1 MVRRR
6 ERERERE
13 SSSVEEEEDEDKQE
27 DRGVEQYA
35 LDGVAERV
43 DLCVAQKFLH
53 LADCK
58 ALPAVQILHLEL
70 RKEGGSCAAR
80 RHPPMRRQFHS
91 KDNRRIFYS
100 PFLTMVCNSVS
111 AGQRRSSAH
120 STHPSTYTSTYFSPR
135 MLPLSLSLSL
145 PPSRSLPRALQ
156 AARCWHAASLR
167 MLFRSGPR

>member
-80 RHPPMRRQFHS
+80 RHPPYEAAISHS
-91 KDNRRIFYS
+91 KDNRVEFFILHFYDG
-100 PFLTMVCNSVS
+100 LQQRVA

-145 PPSRSLPRALQ
+145 SLSPSL
-156 AARCWHAASLR
+156 
-167 MLFRSGPR
+167 